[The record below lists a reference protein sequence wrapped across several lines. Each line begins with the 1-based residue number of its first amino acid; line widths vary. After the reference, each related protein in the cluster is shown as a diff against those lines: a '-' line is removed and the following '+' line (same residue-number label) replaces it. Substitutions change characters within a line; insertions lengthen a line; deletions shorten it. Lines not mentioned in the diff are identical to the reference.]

1 MFNAMFRVKINR
13 RPRISAAC
21 ALGEKHMDA
30 KGLAKFKKLLLE
42 EKQRIL
48 NNSKNALKNELTV
61 SSDDLPDETDLAA
74 VEVNQNLMFKL
85 RDRERL
91 LLSKIDE
98 AMARIEAG
106 SFGTC
111 DECEEEIEPRRLEAR
126 PVSTLCIACKEREEH
141 KEKIY
146 A

>member
-1 MFNAMFRVKINR
+1 
-13 RPRISAAC
+13 
-21 ALGEKHMDA
+21 MDA
-30 KGLAKFKKLLLE
+30 KTLNRFRKSLLE

-48 NNSKNALKNELTV
+48 NNSKNTV
-61 SSDDLPDETDLAA
+61 QNDLVLSQDDLADETDLT
-74 VEVNQNLMFKL
+74 VSEMNQNLMFRL
-85 RDRERL
+85 RDRERQ
-91 LLSKIDE
+91 LLSKIDQ
-98 AMARIEAG
+98 ALARMDDG

-111 DECEEEIEPRRLEAR
+111 EDCEEPIEPRRLEAR